1 MESSA
6 YFFDKAEQCRG
17 LADSILSRDDPA
29 IATLHG
35 LAAEFE
41 RKAIEAAIR
50 ENDNMISGH
59 PPPSSTAPRVSGGGS
74 E

>member
-6 YFFDKAEQCRG
+6 YFFDKAEQCRR
-17 LADSILSRDDPA
+17 LAASIVSHNDPS
-29 IATLHG
+29 IATLHA

-41 RKAIEAAIR
+41 RKAIEAATR
-50 ENDNMISGH
+50 ENDDMTTRH
-59 PPPSSTAPRVSGGGS
+59 PLPSSTPHRVSRGGS